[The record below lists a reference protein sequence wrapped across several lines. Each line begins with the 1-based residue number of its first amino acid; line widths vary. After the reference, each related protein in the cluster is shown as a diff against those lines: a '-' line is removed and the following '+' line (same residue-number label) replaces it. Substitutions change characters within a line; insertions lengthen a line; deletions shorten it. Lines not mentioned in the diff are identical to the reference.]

1 MKHLTIHAVVLS
13 AILSSAVMAETETLS
28 TDTMATDTSSTTTTE
43 MTTEMS
49 VEMSTEAATI
59 ESMASSEGSTVVVEK
74 LSSDYNQ
81 LLGDNSETVINGL
94 RKGEEFTLSAT
105 TEIDGVQVTETATIA
120 SPAGK
125 MGYGNVSHT
134 LALTEYQ
141 LTQLGITDPTV
152 LELEAALLG
161 GSVTLSS
168 GEVIEMKGVLALRSE
183 GMGWGQIAQQYDT
196 KLGHVISAVKSGR
209 PIPVSTSDS
218 TAAVTTTTASSS
230 HGKASH
236 ITTASNGKA
245 GGHGYKYGQGITTA
259 TGGSIGAGHANVS
272 HANKGGAK
280 AYHTNASSGHAYGGG
295 IVSASGASVS
305 GNAAHGGGSN
315 AGGKGNGRGHS
326 K

>member
-13 AILSSAVMAETETLS
+13 AILSSAVMAETETLA
-28 TDTMATDTSSTTTTE
+28 TETMATDTSSTT
-43 MTTEMS
+43 TTEMS

-59 ESMASSEGSTVVVEK
+59 ESMANSEGSTVVVEK
-74 LSSDYNQ
+74 LSSDYNK

-134 LALTEYQ
+134 LALTEHQ

-209 PIPVSTSDS
+209 PIPVSAPDA
-218 TAAVTTTTASSS
+218 TADVTTTTTSSS

-259 TGGSIGAGHANVS
+259 TGGSIGAGHANIS
-272 HANKGGAK
+272 HGNKGGAK
-280 AYHTNASSGHAYGGG
+280 AYHTNAGNGHAYGGG

-315 AGGKGNGRGHS
+315 AGGKGNGRGRS